1 MSTGILIA
9 LSCVICLKHR
19 LILSL
24 VPDQRI
30 YRSVRFAPFRNT
42 DLSFCFRRACR
53 SLLPSGLG
61 SSKTLSGGCH
71 LRAFGSWYGC
81 IGRCLPNL
89 LASTGGSRPA
99 GSGKSNAI
107 CLLLQQIPDFSTCQ
121 PVLNSNFAK
130 QYCILSNF
138 GFSCTSDL

>member
-42 DLSFCFRRACR
+42 DLSFCFRHACR

-89 LASTGGSRPA
+89 LASTGGSMPS
-99 GSGKSNAI
+99 GSGKSNVFLVISDFHAQATYDCKNI
-107 CLLLQQIPDFSTCQ
+107 CSHTRFI
-121 PVLNSNFAK
+121 
-130 QYCILSNF
+130 
-138 GFSCTSDL
+138 GGR